1 MSKVLKNIAKNS
13 LQEISNLITQFNHS
27 DYSQNLSILNGNSVG
42 KHVRHIL
49 DLFECLLDSE
59 NGIVNYDERKRNPKT
74 ETDKDFAILKIQ
86 KIIADLEELDIEKKV
101 ILKQKLN
108 DSFCEINS
116 SIERELLYNIEHCV
130 HHLAIIRIGIE
141 NNFDYVKIHENFGVA
156 HSTISHREQT
166 AG

>member
-1 MSKVLKNIAKNS
+1 MKK
-13 LQEISNLITQFNHS
+13 ISQQLLIDVS
-27 DYSQNLSILNGNSVG
+27 ELISQLNNENYGKNLSVLNLNSIG

-59 NGIVNYDERKRNPKT
+59 NGIINYDERKRNPET
-74 ETDKDFAILKIQ
+74 ETNKEFAIEKIQ
-86 KIIADLEELDIEKKV
+86 NIIQNLEKLNLKQSIV
-101 ILKQKLN
+101 LKQKLN
-108 DSFCEINS
+108 DAFCEINS
-116 SIERELLYNIEHCV
+116 SVERELLYNIEHCV

-141 NNFDYVKIHENFGVA
+141 NNFKSVQLPENFGVA

>member
-1 MSKVLKNIAKNS
+1 MKKVSRNLLS
-13 LQEISNLITQFNHS
+13 EIKILLSELGDN
-27 DYSQNLSILNGNSVG
+27 DYSKNLSILNGNSIG

-59 NGIVNYDERKRNPKT
+59 NGIINYDERKRSIESEVNK
-74 ETDKDFAILKIQ
+74 EFAMQKIQ
-86 KIIADLEELDIEKKV
+86 SIISDLEKLNIQKKI

-108 DSFCEINS
+108 HSFCEINS
-116 SIERELLYNIEHCV
+116 SIERELLYNIEHCI

-141 NNFDYVKIHENFGVA
+141 NNFDYVKIPENFGVA

>member
-1 MSKVLKNIAKNS
+1 MSKSIINIAQNS
-13 LQEISNLITQFNHS
+13 LSQLEDLINQFNHS
-27 DYSQNLSILNGNSVG
+27 DYSKNLSVLNGNSVG

-49 DLFECLLDSE
+49 DLFECLMDSD
-59 NGIVNYDERKRNPKT
+59 NGIVNYDERNRNIET
-74 ETDKDFAILKIQ
+74 EVNKDFALQKIQ
-86 KIIADLEELDIEKKV
+86 SIISDLQELEIEKTV

-141 NNFDYVKIHENFGVA
+141 NNFDYVKIPDNFGVA
-156 HSTISHREQT
+156 HSTISHREKT

>member
-1 MSKVLKNIAKNS
+1 MKNVSRNLLS
-13 LQEISNLITQFNHS
+13 EIKILLSELGDN
-27 DYSQNLSILNGNSVG
+27 DYSKNLSILNGNSIG

-49 DLFECLLDSE
+49 DLFECLLDFE
-59 NGIVNYDERKRNPKT
+59 NGIVNYDERKRNIET
-74 ETDKDFAILKIQ
+74 EVNKDIALQ
-86 KIIADLEELDIEKKV
+86 KVQSIISDLEKLDIEKKV
-101 ILKQKLN
+101 ILIQKLN

-141 NNFDYVKIHENFGVA
+141 NNFDYVKIPENFGVA
-156 HSTISHREQT
+156 HSTISHREQM